1 MTHPVHLHVRAA
13 LHSLRA
19 ALVRLE
25 SLDTEDGDRGTLR
38 AWAPSDRRGGGSRA
52 GLADVVSRPAR
63 RDLAAEVGG
72 TMAWLFA
79 DRTIEGEIKD
89 PSPRT
94 ISALA
99 WIEELDAKI
108 RTALR
113 MGTDHE
119 PMPGAECPVCGMRTL
134 SRRTL
139 SGIVVCACV
148 CRGPACACGSVPPV
162 EGMSHAWEL

>member
-1 MTHPVHLHVRAA
+1 M
-13 LHSLRA
+13 HSLRA

-38 AWAPSDRRGGGSRA
+38 AWAPSDRRGGGSRS

-63 RDLAAEVGG
+63 RDLAGEVAG
-72 TMAWLFA
+72 TLAWLFA
-79 DRTIEGEIKD
+79 DRSIENEIKD

-94 ISALA
+94 ISALP

-119 PMPGAECPVCGMRTL
+119 PMPGAECPACGQRTL

-139 SGIVVCACV
+139 SGIVVCACT
-148 CRGPACACGSVPPV
+148 CGGRGCMCGMDVQQ
-162 EGMSHAWEL
+162 EGMRHAWEL